1 LLARITGQMLK
12 NMRHRHEYRGNTS
25 KGLSFLP
32 QEVRNSIFG
41 IEMGMSLYV
50 FQVITPRYIQ
60 IYNKD
65 KHRNRDMRRRT
76 NSNVIFFSSWI
87 YPACILVQVESEK
100 AIF

>member
-1 LLARITGQMLK
+1 MLK
-12 NMRHRHEYRGNTS
+12 NMRHKHEYRGNTS

-50 FQVITPRYIQ
+50 NIQVITPRYIQ

-65 KHRNRDMRRRT
+65 KHRNRDMRRRKK
-76 NSNVIFFSSWI
+76 SNVIFFSSGI
-87 YPACILVQVESEK
+87 YPACI
-100 AIF
+100 